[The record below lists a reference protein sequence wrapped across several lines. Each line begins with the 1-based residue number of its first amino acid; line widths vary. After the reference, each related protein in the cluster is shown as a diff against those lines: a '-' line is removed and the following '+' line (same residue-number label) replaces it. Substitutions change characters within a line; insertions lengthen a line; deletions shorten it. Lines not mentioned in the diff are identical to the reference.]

1 MYMILVVARKRT
13 PIIRPLRRPLSK
25 TNASQ
30 VIRPVNSTRVR
41 PNQQKEEL
49 ISEADNQ
56 KDTPQKENNYTFRPK
71 SRSAMSIRK
80 PNEMHYMQSIRRRS
94 QSQSNGIDD
103 TKGRSNSDTLNK
115 TIKASVTRLIK
126 SRQGTSNTA
135 KQFVKKPEAS
145 KEVKYIQKGKP
156 NISAKF
162 LRAKS
167 RNKFSSSVKPRS
179 HLVSPTTSRS
189 RNKRDSRIKVIKMSK
204 HSTIKSA
211 RTFEK
216 PYSPHK
222 TRITDDSSEDGSY
235 AKYRDQNGEFDVEK
249 YRQSILKMLSSP
261 SAASDSCQDKK

>member
-1 MYMILVVARKRT
+1 MILVVSRKRT

-41 PNQQKEEL
+41 ANQQKEDVM
-49 ISEADNQ
+49 SDADNQ
-56 KDTPQKENNYTFRPK
+56 KDTPQQENYYSFRPK
-71 SRSAMSIRK
+71 SRSAMSVRK
-80 PNEMHYMQSIRRRS
+80 ANEMHYMQSIHRR
-94 QSQSNGIDD
+94 SQSNGIDD
-103 TKGRSNSDTLNK
+103 IKGRSKSDTLNK

-126 SRQGTSNTA
+126 SRQGTSNDT
-135 KQFVKKPEAS
+135 KQFVKKPEPS

-162 LRAKS
+162 LRAK
-167 RNKFSSSVKPRS
+167 RMNKFSSSVTPRS

-189 RNKRDSRIKVIKMSK
+189 RNKRDSRIKVIKISK
-204 HSTIKSA
+204 HSPIKSG
-211 RTFEK
+211 RSLEK

-222 TRITDDSSEDGSY
+222 TRITDDSSEDGDGSY

-249 YRQSILKMLSSP
+249 YRQSILKMLSSTNVT
-261 SAASDSCQDKK
+261 SDSAQDKK